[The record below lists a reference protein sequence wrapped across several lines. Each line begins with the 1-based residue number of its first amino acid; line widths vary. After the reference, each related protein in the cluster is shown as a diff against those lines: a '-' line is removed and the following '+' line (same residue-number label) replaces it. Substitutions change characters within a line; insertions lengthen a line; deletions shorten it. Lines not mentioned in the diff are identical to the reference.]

1 MSDILH
7 DTLHVWHIDLSY
19 SYKRQTTKTH
29 GKNYAITMQKK
40 CKKPRDFAWLSHIF
54 IYFRAY

>member
-19 SYKRQTTKTH
+19 SYKQKTTNTPCKT
-29 GKNYAITMQKK
+29 Q
-40 CKKPRDFAWLSHIF
+40 CKKPLDFAWLSHIF

>member
-19 SYKRQTTKTH
+19 SYK
-29 GKNYAITMQKK
+29 QK
-40 CKKPRDFAWLSHIF
+40 PLDFAWLSHIF